1 MTEEGMFLNHNVGVD
16 IANQMFLNVTGDV
29 KETLDFNSYEVE
41 LN

>member
-1 MTEEGMFLNHNVGVD
+1 MTEGMFLNHNVGVD
-16 IANQMFLNVTGDV
+16 SANQMFLNVTGDV

>member
-1 MTEEGMFLNHNVGVD
+1 MFLNHNVGVD

-29 KETLDFNSYEVE
+29 KETLDLTANEVE